1 MAWNFPLHSIR
12 MQQLPRKE
20 VVYLRSTANPSTS
33 GFLIEPLRKKKTKN
47 NKQTNKQKTH
57 HHHHQQQQQHQN
69 CYLGLN
75 SEVNMNPSSWR
86 TEGHSQRN
94 T

>member
-33 GFLIEPLRKKKTKN
+33 GFLIEPLRKKKQKTT
-47 NKQTNKQKTH
+47 NKQTNKKPTTTTTNNNNSIKT
-57 HHHHQQQQQHQN
+57 
-69 CYLGLN
+69 
-75 SEVNMNPSSWR
+75 V
-86 TEGHSQRN
+86 T
-94 T
+94 